1 MNKDNPMYAFRN
13 MTIQEWLDTQHDE
26 VREVFDQQMKEIIYL
41 RATLTQVIN
50 RLNTINTQIS
60 EALNNE
66 Q

>member
-1 MNKDNPMYAFRN
+1 MNKDNPMYALRN

-41 RATLTQVIN
+41 RATLEQVTN

-60 EALNNE
+60 EALKNE
-66 Q
+66 R

>member
-1 MNKDNPMYAFRN
+1 MNNDNPMYAFRN

-41 RATLTQVIN
+41 RATLAQVTN

-60 EALNNE
+60 KALKNE
-66 Q
+66 R